1 MQPCSDRS
9 WPGLGELP
17 GAMFSAELQ
26 WELARLET
34 SLQQETEL
42 DLVPDLLAPPRYPTG
57 KRTNQGAPRLTADKV
72 IFGSAEISPPPPKY
86 HGEGGGGGGVG
97 VKHQTSSPK
106 LDSDPQQVRSN
117 PRRGGL
123 LGALGERRGSA
134 GFLGTAPRRHRTP
147 SPRAAALW
155 PRLITQPASPG

>member
-1 MQPCSDRS
+1 
-9 WPGLGELP
+9 
-17 GAMFSAELQ
+17 MFSAELQ

-42 DLVPDLLAPPRYPTG
+42 DLVPDLPAPPRYPTG
-57 KRTNQGAPRLTADKV
+57 KRTNQGAPWLTADKV
-72 IFGSAEISPPPPKY
+72 IFGSAEISLPPPKY
-86 HGEGGGGGGVG
+86 HGWGRGGMRRE
-97 VKHQTSSPK
+97 KHQTSSPK

-117 PRRGGL
+117 PRWGGL

-147 SPRAAALW
+147 SPRTAALW
-155 PRLITQPASPG
+155 PLLITQPASPG